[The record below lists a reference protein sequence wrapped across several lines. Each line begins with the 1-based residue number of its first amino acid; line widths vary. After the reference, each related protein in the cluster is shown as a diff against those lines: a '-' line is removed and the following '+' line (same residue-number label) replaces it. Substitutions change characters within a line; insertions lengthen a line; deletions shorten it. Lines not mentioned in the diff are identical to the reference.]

1 MKEKGKLV
9 KSKECILLKA
19 NSRKSTSTKSILTRN
34 LKDKQ
39 PEPTELKKKV
49 IKFSKSRVSK
59 RSEKSQLN
67 SKIIPPSSTLEG
79 EFCSKSTYWLKST
92 TLAKTDK
99 KSTNSSIRMKMR

>member
-1 MKEKGKLV
+1 MV

-34 LKDKQ
+34 LKEK
-39 PEPTELKKKV
+39 PEATDLKKKV

-67 SKIIPPSSTLEG
+67 SKLIPPATAL
-79 EFCSKSTYWLKST
+79 
-92 TLAKTDK
+92 
-99 KSTNSSIRMKMR
+99 